1 MDLRCLIYEQNEEV
15 CLDIFIH
22 LYQSSLL
29 LHHCIEIHPRSSPPN
44 IGQTLTEIQIFKCE
58 ASLPFR

>member
-1 MDLRCLIYEQNEEV
+1 MDLRCLIFEQNEEV

-29 LHHCIEIHPRSSPPN
+29 LHHCIEIHPRSSP
-44 IGQTLTEIQIFKCE
+44 QIL
-58 ASLPFR
+58 ARL